1 MSSNV
6 TIKGMGATNTF
17 VKSVEEPGWTA
28 LQLYD
33 QWGASG
39 LLAAGSQVIR
49 RISEYQAMRQSVC
62 MSALD
67 VLGQDIGKVRL
78 NLIQDTRD
86 QVVTLTPE
94 NHRWARR
101 LMLKP
106 NRWQTWVQFWMH
118 LVPRYAMK
126 QEALVY
132 KRRAS
137 LRDVEPMLVP
147 ITAQETTH
155 ADPDGRFFYDVSAST
170 MGEQAMLGFGSAR
183 LSEDDVIRIV
193 GRSINGYQGLSTSV
207 VGADVF
213 GLNAMLIDFHAA
225 LVKGGTR
232 PTGVVTLE
240 GEMTDAQFERVK
252 SQISEHMMRAT
263 NEGKPLIFE
272 QGAEWKTI
280 SMDANATDL
289 VKAKTQMALEAA
301 RLFRMPPHKVGLHE
315 SVKYDNM
322 ETLEKAYVDDTLV
335 PICEVV
341 EQAMTHSLLSEQEIL
356 AGLTFRFDREQLYDR
371 DPAARRERIE
381 KQFAAGLLYVN
392 EARAQ
397 LGKPALPP
405 EQDHRLIPVN
415 QAIAFRDGTM
425 RVLTSERKD
434 PNAPNAPDTSQPPK
448 TLRLVQ
454 NA

>member
-1 MSSNV
+1 MSSSMV
-6 TIKGMGATNTF
+6 TVGTSAPSTF
-17 VKSVEEPGWTA
+17 VKSVSEPGWTA

-33 QWGASG
+33 QWGAAG
-39 LLAAGSQVIR
+39 LLAAGSAVIR

-62 MSALD
+62 AAALD
-67 VLGQDIGKVRL
+67 VLAQDIGKVRL
-78 NLIQDTRD
+78 NLVRDTRD
-86 QVVTLTPE
+86 EVVTLDAVE
-94 NHRWARR
+94 HAWARR
-101 LMLKP
+101 LKLKP
-106 NRWQTWVQFWMH
+106 NRWQTWVQFWLH

-132 KRRAS
+132 KRRTS
-137 LRDVEPMLVP
+137 RFDTEPMLVP
-147 ITAQETTH
+147 VTAQETTH

-170 MGEQAMLGFGSAR
+170 VGEQAMLGFGHAR

-193 GRSINGYQGLSTSV
+193 GRTINGYQGLSTSTI
-207 VGADVF
+207 GADVF

-232 PTGVVTLE
+232 PTGVVTIE

-252 SQISEHMMRAT
+252 TQINEHLMRAT

-322 ETLEKAYVDDTLV
+322 DTLEKAYVDDTLV

-341 EQAMTHSLLSEQEIL
+341 EQAMTHSLLTEDEIL

-381 KQFAAGLLYVN
+381 KQFAAGLLFAN

-425 RVLTSERKD
+425 RVLTAERKD
-434 PNAPNAPDTSQPPK
+434 PNAADPPAPAKAP
-448 TLRLVQ
+448 RLVHS
-454 NA
+454 A

>member
-1 MSSNV
+1 MSSSV
-6 TIKGMGATNTF
+6 AIKDTSVPNTF
-17 VKSVEEPGWTA
+17 VKSVSEPGWTA

-33 QWGASG
+33 QWGAAG

-86 QVVTLTPE
+86 QVVTLTHADHP
-94 NHRWARR
+94 WAKR

-106 NRWQTWVQFWMH
+106 NRWQTWAQFWLH

-126 QEALVY
+126 QEALIY
-132 KRRAS
+132 KRLNSRF
-137 LRDVEPMLVP
+137 DTEPMLVP
-147 ITAQETTH
+147 VTAQETTN
-155 ADPDGRFFYDVSAST
+155 ADPDGRFFFDVSAST
-170 MGEQAMLGFGSAR
+170 VGEQAMLGFGSAR
-183 LSEDDVIRIV
+183 LSESDVIRLV
-193 GRSINGYQGLSTSV
+193 GRTINGYQGLSTSV

-232 PTGVVTLE
+232 PTGVVTIK
-240 GEMTDAQFERVK
+240 GEMTDEQFERVK
-252 SQISEHMMRAT
+252 TQINEHLTRAT

-280 SMDANATDL
+280 SMDATATDL

-381 KQFAAGLLYVN
+381 KQFAAGLLFVN

-415 QAIAFRDGTM
+415 QAVVFRDGTM
-425 RVLTSERKD
+425 RVLTAERKD
-434 PNAPNAPDTSQPPK
+434 PNAADPPEPAKAP
-448 TLRLVQ
+448 RLVHS
-454 NA
+454 A